1 MLHIEPVP
9 KSKRVTISDIVIEVT
24 RRCNMNCCHCM
35 RGEPQNIDMDL
46 NHVRAFFKQIDMIG
60 CLTLSGGEPSLVPHI
75 LTSIID
81 IAKEEEVEIDSF
93 YIATNAKVVTDEF
106 IIAII
111 KWWLFC
117 GDNEISGVAISSDIY
132 HENIDEDNIKKLE
145 ALRFVKKRNEDYH
158 YNHGQGLIYEGRA
171 AENFAASHI
180 IEPEEVDYEEDCDQ
194 IHNTLSFDC
203 LGNLHTCCDL
213 SYDTMDEGKFCIGN
227 VSENNFNLINAIKSY
242 NLKFEEVDY
251 ARTGT

>member
-1 MLHIEPVP
+1 MLYIEPVP
-9 KSKRVTISDIVIEVT
+9 ISKRVSISDIVIEVT

-46 NHVRAFFKQIDMIG
+46 NYVRALFKQIDMISNI
-60 CLTLSGGEPSLVPHI
+60 TLSGGEPSLVPHI

-106 IIAII
+106 MKALI

-117 GDNEISGVAISSDIY
+117 RDNGSVAISSDDY
-132 HENIDEDNIKKLE
+132 HENIDEDNIRKLE
-145 ALRFVKKRNEDYH
+145 AFRFVEKRNEDCH

-171 AENFAASHI
+171 AEYFAASHI
-180 IEPEEVDYEEDCDQ
+180 MELKEIDYE
-194 IHNTLSFDC
+194 
-203 LGNLHTCCDL
+203 
-213 SYDTMDEGKFCIGN
+213 
-227 VSENNFNLINAIKSY
+227 
-242 NLKFEEVDY
+242 
-251 ARTGT
+251 